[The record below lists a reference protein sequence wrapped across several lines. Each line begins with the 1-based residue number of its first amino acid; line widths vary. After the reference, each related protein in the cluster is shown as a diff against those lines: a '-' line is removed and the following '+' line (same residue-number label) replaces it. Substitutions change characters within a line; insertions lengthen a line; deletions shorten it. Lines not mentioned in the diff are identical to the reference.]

1 MRTGDTIAAVPWVK
15 GESPVLSG
23 FAEARMSRETFSYC
37 VFLLLVTLMFSASL
51 QAQTVCDEGNGP
63 LDSAQPSGITT
74 AEIIQKFAAK
84 EAIFKA
90 ARERYGYTLDV
101 SVQSV
106 DIYGKVDGEYRQ
118 VSEVLLN
125 SDGKRAEKTTYAPQ
139 NTLRRLSLTQD
150 DLDDIRERLPFA
162 LTPEALPQ
170 FLVSYAGR
178 QHVDQLNT
186 YVFNVSPKNAKK
198 EKKLFEG
205 RIWVDDQDL
214 MIVKTC
220 GKPREDE
227 NANSKKKNVQTNLT
241 PLFVT
246 YREQIDGQYWFPT
259 YSRANEFLS
268 FPKSLIHVREVVKY
282 SDYKPLVPK

>member
-1 MRTGDTIAAVPWVK
+1 
-15 GESPVLSG
+15 
-23 FAEARMSRETFSYC
+23 MSRETISYC
-37 VFLLLVTLMFSASL
+37 AFLLLATLMFSATL
-51 QAQTVCDEGNGP
+51 LAQTVCDEGNGP
-63 LDSAQPSGITT
+63 LNSAQPSGITP

-84 EAIFKA
+84 EATFKA
-90 ARERYGYTLDV
+90 ARDRYGYTLNV
-101 SVQSV
+101 SIQTL
-106 DIYGKVDGEYRQ
+106 DIYGRVDGEYQ
-118 VSEVLLN
+118 QISEIMMN
-125 SDGKRAEKTTYAPQ
+125 GEGKRVEKTTFAPQ

-150 DLDDIRERLPFA
+150 DLDDVRERLPFP
-162 LTPEALPQ
+162 LTPEELQ
-170 FLVSYAGR
+170 LFSVSYAGR

-227 NANSKKKNVQTNLT
+227 NANSQKKNIQANLT

-268 FPKSLIHVREVVKY
+268 FPKTLIHVREVVKY
-282 SDYKPLVPK
+282 SDYKPLVPE